1 MLKDRYIFCYKNV
14 RMRTTKN
21 LCMRKF
27 RNLNFRNRHVPKHWH
42 TNFHEIPRDSWIF
55 SLYVGKFHHLS
66 ATCRL
71 MIVMNFAQIVI
82 FYLHKIL
89 KPKIFYSKL
98 IGTNMNKKRSQIS
111 CWHYFRKLIYISI
124 LKKTSNDK
132 FIIRGFFKNG
142 DIYIESKKQSCAWP
156 SGTQIRSYFS
166 IYFLESGDIG
176 VLVKFLVTLRKL

>member
-1 MLKDRYIFCYKNV
+1 MVRKIFMLKDRYIFCYKNV

-55 SLYVGKFHHLS
+55 SLYVVKFHHLS

-89 KPKIFYSKL
+89 KPKILYSKL
-98 IGTNMNKKRSQIS
+98 IGTN
-111 CWHYFRKLIYISI
+111 LII
-124 LKKTSNDK
+124 LK
-132 FIIRGFFKNG
+132 RGCP
-142 DIYIESKKQSCAWP
+142 YVCLS
-156 SGTQIRSYFS
+156 
-166 IYFLESGDIG
+166 
-176 VLVKFLVTLRKL
+176 VTLFPVPRDNSPQEIAIALKFYR

>member
-71 MIVMNFAQIVI
+71 MIVMNLAQIVI
-82 FYLHKIL
+82 FYLHK
-89 KPKIFYSKL
+89 SE
-98 IGTNMNKKRSQIS
+98 QIWTTKS
-111 CWHYFRKLIYISI
+111 VTFCPDTICEVWYIYIY
-124 LKKTSNDK
+124 
-132 FIIRGFFKNG
+132 
-142 DIYIESKKQSCAWP
+142 IYIYRICEIVHTVIQTIKKNLIC
-156 SGTQIRSYFS
+156 IN
-166 IYFLESGDIG
+166 
-176 VLVKFLVTLRKL
+176 

>member
-1 MLKDRYIFCYKNV
+1 MVRKIFMLKDLYIQCYKNV

-21 LCMRKF
+21 LCMKKF

-55 SLYVGKFHHLS
+55 TLYVGKFHHLS

-89 KPKIFYSKL
+89 KPKIIYSKL
-98 IGTNMNKKRSQIS
+98 IGTNTNKKDSNFHVDAIS
-111 CWHYFRKLIYISI
+111 ETW
-124 LKKTSNDK
+124 
-132 FIIRGFFKNG
+132 
-142 DIYIESKKQSCAWP
+142 YIESKKQSCAWP

>member
-1 MLKDRYIFCYKNV
+1 MAQFWWIVRKIFMLKDRYMFCYKNV

-71 MIVMNFAQIVI
+71 LIVMNFAQIVI
-82 FYLHKIL
+82 FYLPKIL
-89 KPKIFYSKL
+89 KPKICYSKL
-98 IGTNMNKKRSQIS
+98 IGTNMNKKIGEFS
-111 CWHYFRKLIYISI
+111 CQPYFRKIYIYI
-124 LKKTSNDK
+124 VDLTFVTVVTQVDLVLL
-132 FIIRGFFKNG
+132 FF
-142 DIYIESKKQSCAWP
+142 
-156 SGTQIRSYFS
+156 
-166 IYFLESGDIG
+166 L
-176 VLVKFLVTLRKL
+176 